1 MTTSGSRHTPTENG
15 AAARDRAAVGRALAV
30 GRVLDDAVRI
40 PGTGFRV
47 GLDPILGILPVA
59 GDAVATIGS
68 LYIVLQGLRVGVPLR
83 TLATMLLLV
92 AVDLFVGSIPVLGTL
107 MDAVI
112 KVNKRN
118 ARVLESHVE
127 PAS

>member
-1 MTTSGSRHTPTENG
+1 
-15 AAARDRAAVGRALAV
+15 
-30 GRVLDDAVRI
+30 
-40 PGTGFRV
+40 
-47 GLDPILGILPVA
+47 
-59 GDAVATIGS
+59 
-68 LYIVLQGLRVGVPLR
+68 
-83 TLATMLLLV
+83 MLLLV

>member
-1 MTTSGSRHTPTENG
+1 
-15 AAARDRAAVGRALAV
+15 
-30 GRVLDDAVRI
+30 VLDDAVRI

-112 KVNKRN
+112 KVNERN